1 MVQVTWFLPREIS
14 NQRKGG
20 DILQDGVGWKQI
32 TVLIRFDSSNGLLVH
47 GYNLRLTD
55 SGFFCDQKPL
65 LPRASEWY
73 MCGSMLHRT
82 GKIWLLQHAILSWW
96 LVVMMMMMM
105 MIHINV
111 MSSPGCH
118 EFSSLFHS
126 NCTLGCDVVFNKP
139 HWMCTSVAKWNWIV
153 TSNQFQLEIN
163 CLIKPLLLR
172 VYGMI
177 GMCISGVKLYI
188 RPWLFYAVSTW
199 EKDNG
204 HVPCPL

>member
-1 MVQVTWFLPREIS
+1 
-14 NQRKGG
+14 
-20 DILQDGVGWKQI
+20 
-32 TVLIRFDSSNGLLVH
+32 
-47 GYNLRLTD
+47 
-55 SGFFCDQKPL
+55 
-65 LPRASEWY
+65 

-96 LVVMMMMMM
+96 LVVMMM

-126 NCTLGCDVVFNKP
+126 NCTLGCDVVLNEP
-139 HWMCTSVAKWNWIV
+139 HWTCTPVAKWNWIV

-163 CLIKPLLLR
+163 CFIKPLLLR

-188 RPWLFYAVSTW
+188 RPCFFYYAVSTW

-204 HVPCPL
+204 HVPCPLYNNLLSNDSLRCAKQVAFARFSSCKRLEPAVKQCSKNSYIQR